1 VEALFGVDRWGS
13 LLPESAYYVDLL
25 SGRSPPLSGKQG
37 FSGLVLSVGGQG
49 YAVIQPPA
57 RGTRSRFSLPI
68 KFISRVPPRRA
79 GPRKKKYTQ
88 KNTPRIIKEV
98 FFVFSWCVSQGCPV
112 RFMSSFSP
120 GPFAAR
126 WCLLGCRFSVAFFR
140 GVSLRGGRSVL
151 RFPFLPV
158 RWFSCVFFFWF
169 FWFFFGFGVAFSGF
183 TCYTISIVGWVCSY
197 GCFCFFSLFCVWFFR
212 VPLGCSVRLFCRCG
226 CCSFWVSCFCWLSAW
241 CRRFLPW
248 SFSVLCRVF
257 RFFFR
262 VGSWVF
268 CPSFG
273 GCRSGGVVRWW
284 FVGLF
289 SCWFL
294 SCGFVSV
301 FFFFCVLLRVWFRVL
316 GFPCFCPWLWRSL
329 SCVSWFWGL
338 SCGLGFVSCFW
349 LSWLVWLFFCSGF
362 RAGSVVSVL
371 VLSCFFWGGFAP
383 LFF

>member
-1 VEALFGVDRWGS
+1 MEALFGVDRWGS

-169 FWFFFGFGVAFSGF
+169 FWFFF
-183 TCYTISIVGWVCSY
+183 
-197 GCFCFFSLFCVWFFR
+197 L
-212 VPLGCSVRLFCRCG
+212 
-226 CCSFWVSCFCWLSAW
+226 
-241 CRRFLPW
+241 
-248 SFSVLCRVF
+248 
-257 RFFFR
+257 
-262 VGSWVF
+262 
-268 CPSFG
+268 
-273 GCRSGGVVRWW
+273 
-284 FVGLF
+284 
-289 SCWFL
+289 
-294 SCGFVSV
+294 
-301 FFFFCVLLRVWFRVL
+301 VL
-316 GFPCFCPWLWRSL
+316 GLLFP
-329 SCVSWFWGL
+329 GL
-338 SCGLGFVSCFW
+338 PAIL
-349 LSWLVWLFFCSGF
+349 LV
-362 RAGSVVSVL
+362 
-371 VLSCFFWGGFAP
+371 
-383 LFF
+383 